1 MGTCYVK
8 IILFNDG
15 VSKEMKRWLGIL
27 KNIITGRR
35 PVSQQAKLEAVSI
48 AITVVHGIMF
58 FMFVQF
64 NVWPMIVY
72 NGIVV
77 AYYLYILRTVHT
89 GYIMTGYVM
98 TFIEIAVQVI
108 LGTFML
114 GWDVGYFMYLFAI
127 TPLFFYLN
135 LLNDDIEGSVLP
147 PLLSTLGAACIFI
160 ASYVVS
166 IFFEPRFVLEKYQI
180 QILFIYN
187 SVLSMLLLAAM
198 SHFFIIERR
207 FSLLAI
213 TKENQKLDVE
223 ASEDPLTGLTNRRS
237 MERHL
242 ENAMLEARARG
253 RIFSLVMGDIDFFKT
268 INDTYGH
275 DFGDEALKM
284 VSDALKSSVRE
295 GDVICRWGGEEFL
308 ILIYGTEK
316 EAKVIAERIRKTIEA
331 GKLVHNDNEVRF
343 TITLGVSSYKPG
355 YNMEKLIARA
365 DDRLYYGKR
374 NGRNQVVTSEI
385 Y

>member
-1 MGTCYVK
+1 MR
-8 IILFNDG
+8 
-15 VSKEMKRWLGIL
+15 RWLGKL
-27 KNIITGRR
+27 KSIITGRI
-35 PVSQQAKLEAVSI
+35 PISQQKKLEAVSI

-64 NVWPMIVY
+64 NVWPMIIY

-77 AYYLYILRTVHT
+77 AYYLYILKTVHVGYILT
-89 GYIMTGYVM
+89 GYIMTFV
-98 TFIEIAVQVI
+98 EIAVQVI

-114 GWDVGYFMYLFAI
+114 GWDVGFFMYVFAI
-127 TPLFFYLN
+127 IPLFFYLN
-135 LLNDDIEGSVLP
+135 LLNDNIEGSVLP
-147 PLLSTLGAACIFI
+147 PLFSTLGAVLVFI

-166 IFFEPRFVLEKYQI
+166 IVFEPRFVLEKYQI
-180 QILFIYN
+180 HILFIYN
-187 SVLSMLLLAAM
+187 SVLSILLLAAM

-213 TKENQKLDVE
+213 TNENKKLDVE

-242 ENAMLEARARG
+242 DNAMLEARARG
-253 RIFSLVMGDIDFFKT
+253 RIFSLIMGDIDFFKS
-268 INDTYGH
+268 INDSYGH

-284 VSDALKSSVRE
+284 VSEALKSSVRD
-295 GDVICRWGGEEFL
+295 GDIICRWGGEEFL

-316 EAKVIAERIRKTIEA
+316 DAEAVAERIRKTIEDD
-331 GKLVHNDNEVRF
+331 KLIHNDKEVRF
-343 TITLGVSSYKPG
+343 TITLGVSTYKPG
-355 YNMEKLIARA
+355 FDMEKLIARA

>member
-1 MGTCYVK
+1 M
-8 IILFNDG
+8 LFQGDLDN
-15 VSKEMKRWLGIL
+15 KMRRWLGKL
-27 KNIITGRR
+27 KSIITGRI
-35 PVSQQAKLEAVSI
+35 PISQQKKLEAVSI

-64 NVWPMIVY
+64 NVWPMIIY

-77 AYYLYILRTVHT
+77 AYYLYILKTVHVGYILT
-89 GYIMTGYVM
+89 GYIMTFV
-98 TFIEIAVQVI
+98 EIAVQVI

-114 GWDVGYFMYLFAI
+114 GWDVGFFMYVFAI
-127 TPLFFYLN
+127 IPLFFYLN
-135 LLNDDIEGSVLP
+135 LLNDNIEGSVLP
-147 PLLSTLGAACIFI
+147 PLFSTLGAVLVFI

-166 IFFEPRFVLEKYQI
+166 IVFEPRFVLEKYQI
-180 QILFIYN
+180 HILFIYN
-187 SVLSMLLLAAM
+187 SVLSILLLAAM

-213 TKENQKLDVE
+213 TNENKKLDVE

-242 ENAMLEARARG
+242 DNAMLEARARG
-253 RIFSLVMGDIDFFKT
+253 RIFSLIMGDIDFFKS
-268 INDTYGH
+268 INDSYGH

-284 VSDALKSSVRE
+284 VSEVLKSSVRD
-295 GDVICRWGGEEFL
+295 GDIICRWGGEEFL

-316 EAKVIAERIRKTIEA
+316 DAEAVAERIRKTIEDD
-331 GKLVHNDNEVRF
+331 KLIHNDKEVRF
-343 TITLGVSSYKPG
+343 TITLGVSTYKPG
-355 YNMEKLIARA
+355 FDMEKLIARA

>member
-1 MGTCYVK
+1 
-8 IILFNDG
+8 
-15 VSKEMKRWLGIL
+15 MKRWLDVI
-27 KNIITGRR
+27 KNIITGHR

-64 NVWPMIVY
+64 NVWPMIIY

-89 GYIMTGYVM
+89 GYILSGYVM

-114 GWDVGYFMYLFAI
+114 GWEVGFFMYVFAI
-127 TPLFFYLN
+127 IPLFFYLN
-135 LLNDDIEGSVLP
+135 LLNDNIEGFVLP
-147 PLLSTLGAACIFI
+147 PLFYTLGAVVVFM

-166 IFFEPRFVLEKYQI
+166 IFFEPRFVLEKHQI
-180 QILFIYN
+180 HILFIYN
-187 SVLSMLLLAAM
+187 SVLSILLLAAM

-213 TKENQKLDVE
+213 TNENRKLDVE

-242 ENAMLEARARG
+242 DNAMLEARSRG
-253 RIFSLVMGDIDFFKT
+253 KVFSLVMGDIDFFKS

-284 VSDALKSSVRE
+284 VSDVLKSSIRE

-308 ILIYGTEK
+308 LLIYGTEK
-316 EAKVIAERIRKTIEA
+316 EAASVAERIRKTIEA
-331 GKLVHNDNEVRF
+331 DKLIHNGKEIRF

-355 YNMEKLIARA
+355 FNMEKLIARA

-374 NGRNQVVTSEI
+374 NGRNQVVTSDRYI
-385 Y
+385 SN